1 MAVLTVMLYALVVV
15 VALLLIGL
23 ILIQPSKSGGLGAT
37 FGGIGESVFGGQA
50 GSHLTKATVILTA
63 VFFVFTLLLATLIG
77 HGARKSDA
85 IRGID
90 AALKHVE
97 ATAPATAPAAAPA
110 TIPST
115 APAAA
120 PAATPAKGS
129 AVPAG
134 TGTDKN

>member
-37 FGGIGESVFGGQA
+37 FGGVGESVFGGQA

-63 VFFVFTLLLATLIG
+63 VFFIFTLLLATLIG
-77 HGARKSDA
+77 HGASKTDA

-90 AALKHVE
+90 AALKKAEV
-97 ATAPATAPAAAPA
+97 ATPVTAVPAV
-110 TIPST
+110 
-115 APAAA
+115 AA
-120 PAATPAKGS
+120 PAAVPVKQD
-129 AVPAG
+129 AVPTG
-134 TGTDKN
+134 PGTDKR